1 MKIEHVALNVTDPVA
16 MARWYV
22 DHLGLTVVIAMDTQ
36 PFTHFLADDGG
47 TVMLEIYNN
56 PPDQVPDY
64 PVMNPLLLHLAF
76 VSPDPGADKNRL
88 LAAGAT
94 EYSDQILDDGSHI
107 VIVRDPWGLPVQL
120 CKRATP
126 MLG

>member
-1 MKIEHVALNVTDPVA
+1 M
-16 MARWYV
+16 
-22 DHLGLTVVIAMDTQ
+22 
-36 PFTHFLADDGG
+36 
-47 TVMLEIYNN
+47 MLEIYNN